1 MTDSIESPKEPRL
14 RYPRRQMLRGMLR
27 LFGRAMG
34 ALAMRTQ
41 ITGRENLPLKGP
53 LILVGNHIAIVE
65 VGMMATY
72 TPYPLEIMAAGD
84 IPLDPR
90 YGWMASLW
98 GIIPIKRGSMD
109 RDGMN
114 KALDVLNQGGV
125 VGLFPEGG
133 IWETTLRQARQGVAW
148 LSNKGQAPIVPIGFG
163 GIEGALAQITR
174 FRRPRL
180 TMNIGKLIPPV
191 RVDVPGRSRKELLQE
206 GADYIMDRITELIPE
221 DERRIRSQPY
231 IGETF
236 DFKWE
241 LSTPGGVQIAIP
253 GDVDIVDKHG
263 LSKLFHRPVMMDV
276 FNRNLKLPV
285 KPLVRLRRAHS
296 PLEIAASARVILA
309 WLVNN
314 PYFFHYRFGQE
325 EGEAMMKG
333 LSQLEQSA
341 QWLGEHYPNS
351 LLRLKPIRRYILL
364 DTNEE
369 VVEDAPPEMQE
380 M

>member
-1 MTDSIESPKEPRL
+1 MTDKPEPRL
-14 RYPRRQMLRGMLR
+14 RYPRRQFIRSMIRMV
-27 LFGRAMG
+27 GRAVG

-41 ITGRENLPLKGP
+41 VIGRENLPPKGP
-53 LILVGNHIAIVE
+53 LILVGNHIAVVE

-72 TPYPLEIMAAGD
+72 TDYPIEIMAAGD

-90 YGWMASLW
+90 YGWMADLW

-148 LSNKGQAPIVPIGFG
+148 LSNKAQAPVVPIGFG
-163 GIEGALAQITR
+163 GIEGALAQIAR

-191 RVDVPGRSRKELLQE
+191 QVDVPGKSRKELLQQ

-221 DERRIRSQPY
+221 DERRIRSLPY

-236 DFKWE
+236 NFSWE
-241 LSTPGGVQIAIP
+241 LSTLGGVQIAIP
-253 GDVDIVDKHG
+253 GDIDITDKHG

-296 PLEIAASARVILA
+296 PLEIAESCRVILA
-309 WLVNN
+309 WLGDN
-314 PYFFHYRFGQE
+314 PYFFHYRFGHE
-325 EGEAMMKG
+325 EGEAMMRG
-333 LSQLEQSA
+333 LRQLEQGA
-341 QWLGEHYPNS
+341 QWLGEHYPDTV
-351 LLRLKPIRRYILL
+351 LRLKPIRRYILL
-364 DTNEE
+364 DTNQE
-369 VVEDAPPEMQE
+369 VIEDAPHEAHEM
-380 M
+380 

>member
-1 MTDSIESPKEPRL
+1 MTEPKHL
-14 RYPRRQMLRGMLR
+14 RYPRRQFVRNLLR
-27 LFGRAMG
+27 LAGRAVG

-41 ITGRENLPLKGP
+41 VIGRENLPTKGP
-53 LILVGNHIAIVE
+53 LILVGNHIAVVE
-65 VGMMATY
+65 VGLMATY
-72 TPYPLEIMAAGD
+72 TPYNLEIMAAGD

-90 YGWMASLW
+90 YQWMADLW

-148 LSNKGQAPIVPIGFG
+148 LSNKGQAPVVPIGFG
-163 GIEGALAQITR
+163 GIEGALAQIAR

-180 TMNIGKLIPPV
+180 TMNIGKPIPPV
-191 RVDVPGRSRKELLQE
+191 QVDVPGKSRKELLQQ
-206 GADYIMDRITELIPE
+206 GADYIMDRISELIPE
-221 DERRIRSQPY
+221 DERRIRTQPY

-241 LSTPGGVQIAIP
+241 LTSPDGVAIAIP
-253 GDVDIVDKHG
+253 AEVEIVDKHG

-285 KPLVRLRRAHS
+285 RPLVRLRRAHS
-296 PLEIAASARVILA
+296 PLEIAASVHAILT
-309 WLVNN
+309 WLSDN
-314 PYFFHYRFGQE
+314 PYFFHYRFGHE
-325 EGEAMMKG
+325 EGEAMMRG
-333 LSQLEQSA
+333 LRQLQHSA
-341 QWLGEHYPNS
+341 QWLGEHYPS
-351 LLRLKPIRRYILL
+351 AMLRLKPIRRYILL
-364 DTNEE
+364 DTNQE
-369 VVEDAPPEMQE
+369 VIEDAPAEMQE

>member
-1 MTDSIESPKEPRL
+1 
-14 RYPRRQMLRGMLR
+14 MLR
-27 LFGRAMG
+27 LFGRAVG

-53 LILVGNHIAIVE
+53 LILVGNHIAVVE
-65 VGMMATY
+65 VGLMATY
-72 TPYPLEIMAAGD
+72 TPYPIEIMAAGD

-90 YGWMASLW
+90 YRWMANLW

-114 KALDVLNQGGV
+114 KALDVLHQGGV

-163 GIEGALAQITR
+163 GIEGALAQIAR

-180 TMNIGKLIPPV
+180 TMNIGNLIPPV
-191 RVDVPGRSRKELLQE
+191 QVDVPGKSRKELLQE

-241 LSTPGGVQIAIP
+241 LHTLGGVQIAIP
-253 GDVDIVDKHG
+253 GDVDILDKHG

-285 KPLVRLRRAHS
+285 KPLVRLRRAHA
-296 PLEIAASARVILA
+296 PLEIAASARVILS
-309 WLVNN
+309 WLEAN

-325 EGEAMMKG
+325 EGEAMMNG
-333 LSQLEQSA
+333 LRQLEQSA
-341 QWLGEHYPNS
+341 QWLGEHYPNT

-369 VVEDAPPEMQE
+369 VIEDAPPEMQE

>member
-1 MTDSIESPKEPRL
+1 MTEPKHL
-14 RYPRRQMLRGMLR
+14 RYPRRQFVRNLLR
-27 LFGRAMG
+27 FAGRAVG

-41 ITGRENLPLKGP
+41 VIGRENLPTKGP
-53 LILVGNHIAIVE
+53 LILVGNHIAVVE
-65 VGMMATY
+65 VGLMATY
-72 TPYPLEIMAAGD
+72 TPYNLEIMAAGD

-90 YGWMASLW
+90 YQWMADLW

-109 RDGMN
+109 RDGMS

-148 LSNKGQAPIVPIGFG
+148 LSNKGQAPVVPIGFG
-163 GIEGALAQITR
+163 GIEGALAQIAR

-180 TMNIGKLIPPV
+180 TMNIGKPIPPV
-191 RVDVPGRSRKELLQE
+191 QVDVPGKSRKELLQQ
-206 GADYIMDRITELIPE
+206 GADYIMDRISELIPE
-221 DERRIRSQPY
+221 DERRIRTQPY

-241 LSTPGGVQIAIP
+241 LTSPEGVAIAVP
-253 GDVDIVDKHG
+253 SEVEIVDKHG

-285 KPLVRLRRAHS
+285 RPLVRLRRAHS
-296 PLEIAASARVILA
+296 PLEIAASVHAILT
-309 WLVNN
+309 WLGDN
-314 PYFFHYRFGQE
+314 PYFFHYRFGHE
-325 EGEAMMKG
+325 EGEAMMRG
-333 LSQLEQSA
+333 LRQLQHSA
-341 QWLGEHYPNS
+341 QWLGEHYPS
-351 LLRLKPIRRYILL
+351 AMLRLKPIRRYILL
-364 DTNEE
+364 DTNQE
-369 VVEDAPPEMQE
+369 VIEDAPAEMQE

>member
-1 MTDSIESPKEPRL
+1 MTDQTEPRL
-14 RYPRRQMLRGMLR
+14 RYPRRTFIRSMLRML
-27 LFGRAMG
+27 GRAVG

-41 ITGRENLPLKGP
+41 VIGRENLPPKGP
-53 LILVGNHIAIVE
+53 LILVGNHIAVVE
-65 VGMMATY
+65 VGLMATY
-72 TPYPLEIMAAGD
+72 TDYPLEIMAAGD

-90 YGWMASLW
+90 YRWMADLW

-148 LSNKGQAPIVPIGFG
+148 LSNKAQAPVVPIGFG
-163 GIEGALAQITR
+163 GIEGALAQIGR
-174 FRRPRL
+174 LRRPRL
-180 TMNIGKLIPPV
+180 TMNIGKMIPPV
-191 RVDVPGRSRKELLQE
+191 QVDVPGKSRKELLQE

-221 DERRIRSQPY
+221 DERRIRSLPY

-241 LSTPGGVQIAIP
+241 LSTLGGVQIAIP
-253 GDVDIVDKHG
+253 GDIDIMDKHG

-296 PLEIAASARVILA
+296 PMEIADSCQVILT
-309 WLVNN
+309 WLADN
-314 PYFFHYRFGQE
+314 PYFFHYRFGHE
-325 EGEAMMKG
+325 EGDAMMRG
-333 LSQLEQSA
+333 LRQLEQGA
-341 QWLGEHYPNS
+341 RWLGEHYPDTV
-351 LLRLKPIRRYILL
+351 LRLKPIRRYILL
-364 DTNEE
+364 DTNQE
-369 VVEDAPPEMQE
+369 VIEDAPHEAHEM
-380 M
+380 

>member
-1 MTDSIESPKEPRL
+1 MTDQTEPRL
-14 RYPRRQMLRGMLR
+14 RYPRRKFLRSMLRMV
-27 LFGRAMG
+27 GRAVG

-41 ITGRENLPLKGP
+41 ITGRENLPQKGP
-53 LILVGNHIAIVE
+53 LILVGNHIAVVE
-65 VGMMATY
+65 VGLMATY
-72 TPYPLEIMAAGD
+72 TPYPIEIMAAGD

-90 YGWMASLW
+90 YKWMADLW

-133 IWETTLRQARQGVAW
+133 IWETTIRQARQGVAW
-148 LSNKGQAPIVPIGFG
+148 LSNKAQAPVVPIGFG
-163 GIEGALAQITR
+163 GIEGALAQISR

-180 TMNIGKLIPPV
+180 TMNIGTVIPPV
-191 RVDVPGRSRKELLQE
+191 QVDVPGKSRKELLQE

-221 DERRIRSQPY
+221 DERRIRSLPY

-236 DFKWE
+236 NFSWE
-241 LSTPGGVQIAIP
+241 LSTLGGVQIAIP
-253 GDVDIVDKHG
+253 GDIDIVDKHG

-296 PLEIAASARVILA
+296 PQEIAESCRSILS
-309 WLVNN
+309 WLDGN

-325 EGEAMMKG
+325 EGEAMMRG
-333 LSQLEQSA
+333 LRQLEQGA
-341 QWLGEHYPNS
+341 QWLGEHYPDTV
-351 LLRLKPIRRYILL
+351 LRLKPIRRYILL

-369 VVEDAPPEMQE
+369 VIEDAPHEAHEM
-380 M
+380 

>member
-1 MTDSIESPKEPRL
+1 MTDQTEPRL
-14 RYPRRQMLRGMLR
+14 RYPRRQFVRSMLRML
-27 LFGRAMG
+27 GRAVG
-34 ALAMRTQ
+34 ALTMRTQ
-41 ITGRENLPLKGP
+41 VIGRENLPPKGP
-53 LILVGNHIAIVE
+53 LILVGNHIAVVE
-65 VGMMATY
+65 VGLMATY
-72 TPYPLEIMAAGD
+72 TPYPIEIMAAGD

-90 YGWMASLW
+90 YRWMADLW

-133 IWETTLRQARQGVAW
+133 IWETTIRQARQGVAW
-148 LSNKGQAPIVPIGFG
+148 LSNKAQAPVVPIGFG
-163 GIEGALAQITR
+163 GIEGALAQIGR

-191 RVDVPGRSRKELLQE
+191 QVDVPGKSRKELLQQ

-221 DERRIRSQPY
+221 DERRIRSLPY
-231 IGETF
+231 IEETF

-241 LSTPGGVQIAIP
+241 LSTLGGVQIAIP
-253 GDVDIVDKHG
+253 GDIEIMDKHG

-285 KPLVRLRRAHS
+285 KPLVRLRRQHS
-296 PLEIAASARVILA
+296 PQEIAASARTILD
-309 WLVNN
+309 WLVDN

-325 EGEAMMKG
+325 EGEAMMRG
-333 LSQLEQSA
+333 LRQLEQGA
-341 QWLGEHYPNS
+341 QWLGEHYPDTI
-351 LLRLKPIRRYILL
+351 LRLKPIRRYILV

-369 VVEDAPPEMQE
+369 VVEDAPHEMQE